1 MAIPKRH
8 QWRQKSKHQQICT
21 ICGQVKR
28 WDGFRW
34 LYRKQGQLVRE
45 RPACKGER
53 TDSDRYA
60 DYCEMQEPDDSLCPR
75 CGQVMYSTPIC
86 DGSGVLP
93 ARKAR

>member
-34 LYRKQGQLVRE
+34 GFAPV
-45 RPACKGER
+45 
-53 TDSDRYA
+53 S
-60 DYCEMQEPDDSLCPR
+60 PDAGAFLCPTVAHNLAHPLR
-75 CGQVMYSTPIC
+75 LCAQPLT
-86 DGSGVLP
+86 VLFC
-93 ARKAR
+93 

>member
-1 MAIPKRH
+1 MRTHH

-60 DYCEMQEPDDSLCPR
+60 ELRALVEAWQKEPSGYTL
-75 CGQVMYSTPIC
+75 TPLL
-86 DGSGVLP
+86 DW
-93 ARKAR
+93 RHR

>member
-8 QWRQKSKHQQICT
+8 WYHKWRQKSKHQQICT

-60 DYCEMQEPDDSLCPR
+60 ELRALVEAWQKEPSGYTL
-75 CGQVMYSTPIC
+75 TPLL
-86 DGSGVLP
+86 DW
-93 ARKAR
+93 RHR

>member
-1 MAIPKRH
+1 MRTHH

-45 RPACKGER
+45 RPVCKGER
-53 TDSDRYA
+53 TDTERYA
-60 DYCEMQEPDDSLCPR
+60 ELRALVEAWQSHQA
-75 CGQVMYSTPIC
+75 GSSTA
-86 DGSGVLP
+86 L
-93 ARKAR
+93 AEWRHR